1 MKKIR
6 IFLLSMLILSAASLV
21 QAYSSN
27 LSPADQLAATAD
39 RNSSAAVAQKPAAP
53 AASEALPAASPAV
66 TEKKDPKAP
75 KDRFLLLFEDE
86 QYKYF
91 MDLQSVQWQR
101 RPFGKKERYLD
112 LWVKLVEVPAD
123 KEYKYPETYL
133 LEHYCILPDQRKIQF
148 LCELE
153 VAGRPSNS
161 IQQRNYDESHW
172 EELVPGSVEEK
183 VYQAV
188 MDHQALLPK
197 PKDKQDIR
205 SMAGDFIDDVL
216 HIGL

>member
-6 IFLLSMLILSAASLV
+6 IFLLSMMILSGASLV
-21 QAYSSN
+21 QAYTPN
-27 LSPADQLAATAD
+27 MSPAEQLAATAD
-39 RNSSAAVAQKPAAP
+39 RNTAIQAQKPSDAVKT
-53 AASEALPAASPAV
+53 EALPAANAV
-66 TEKKDPKAP
+66 VNKKDPKAP
-75 KDRFLLLFEDE
+75 KARFLLLFEDE

-91 MDLQSVQWQR
+91 MDLQSAQWQR
-101 RPFGKKERYLD
+101 RPYGKKERYLD
-112 LWVKLVEVPAD
+112 VWVKLVEVPAE

-133 LEHYCILPDQRKIQF
+133 LEHYCILPEQRKIQF

-153 VAGRPSNS
+153 VAGRPVNS
-161 IQQRNYDESHW
+161 IQQRSYDEAHW
-172 EELVPGSVEEK
+172 EGLVPDSVEEK

-188 MDHQALLPK
+188 MDHKALLPE

-205 SMAGDFIDDVL
+205 SLAGDCIDDVL